1 MSKWP
6 PSSSMTGMIE
16 YIPNCGR
23 RPRSVEC
30 NGGTRPDVAGCSCQ
44 VLPPN
49 RSEWVLGQGGRS
61 DVDAFSERAERI
73 RLNCEDLTMGT
84 VADKHSVSSSVVTA
98 PPVRTVPKA
107 RQIYPAPVTCVTP
120 HIR

>member
-30 NGGTRPDVAGCSCQ
+30 NGGTRPDVAGCFCQ
-44 VLPPN
+44 ALPPN
-49 RSEWVLGQGGRS
+49 KSEWVLSNGVLGQGGRS
-61 DVDAFSERAERI
+61 DVDAFSERSERI
-73 RLNCEDLTMGT
+73 RLNCEGLIMGT
-84 VADKHSVSSSVVTA
+84 VAVKHSRSS
-98 PPVRTVPKA
+98 
-107 RQIYPAPVTCVTP
+107 
-120 HIR
+120 